1 MRETAVNASDLQHYL
16 DSHDDFA
23 LEMQVRRQ
31 VAAHGLEYAHGG
43 SFEDPLTRSIR
54 RYDLRACWERA
65 DCRVD
70 LAIECRHLR
79 PHYPLLVSRIPRRHS
94 ESYHQ
99 LVCSINLEPG
109 PFSPLSVSPCEV
121 FSLTP
126 VSGGS
131 IYLPDAPVG
140 KAFTQAGIRHDGQP
154 VGGDAG
160 VRDKWSTAIGS
171 LAELAGNAAWYRDKT
186 DGLHFLT
193 SLIPLLVV
201 PDATLWAVDY
211 DADGRQLGPAQP
223 LDEVEAFVG
232 KDFWKVGG
240 NNYSVSHL
248 HLCTVSGLEQF
259 LTRLT
264 SDDAF
269 WQRLFPLSEIES
281 RLGLHADVKGSAQGG
296 GSFFEVE

>member
-1 MRETAVNASDLQHYL
+1 
-16 DSHDDFA
+16 
-23 LEMQVRRQ
+23 
-31 VAAHGLEYAHGG
+31 
-43 SFEDPLTRSIR
+43 
-54 RYDLRACWERA
+54 
-65 DCRVD
+65 
-70 LAIECRHLR
+70 
-79 PHYPLLVSRIPRRHS
+79 
-94 ESYHQ
+94 
-99 LVCSINLEPG
+99 
-109 PFSPLSVSPCEV
+109 V

-126 VSGGS
+126 ISGGS

-140 KAFTQAGIRHDGQP
+140 KAFTQAGISHEGQP

-186 DGLHFLT
+186 EGLHFLT

-211 DADGRQLGPAQP
+211 GADGRQLGPAQP

-281 RLGLHADVKGSAQGG
+281 RLGLHTDVPLSGSGG